1 MASSD
6 HLLRIAITILAVLFV
21 LLQYKLWLSD
31 SGWPE
36 VLALDE
42 AVTKQSDEN
51 VRMTFKNR
59 ALEAE
64 VRDLKQGLDAVE
76 ERARSNLGM
85 IGRNETYYQ
94 VSAPQPDKSK
104 TGDDTRERD

>member
-6 HLLRIAITILAVLFV
+6 HLLRAAIAVLAVLFV

-31 SGWPE
+31 SGVPE

-42 AVTKQSDEN
+42 AVATQSDEN
-51 VRMTFKNR
+51 ARMTFRNR

-76 ERARSNLGM
+76 ERARSDLGM
-85 IGRNETYYQ
+85 VGRNETYYQ
-94 VSAPQPDKSK
+94 VSEPQPDQSEP
-104 TGDDTRERD
+104 GEDRPERQ

>member
-1 MASSD
+1 M
-6 HLLRIAITILAVLFV
+6 LRIAITILAALFV

-42 AVTKQSDEN
+42 AVTTQSDEN

-76 ERARSNLGM
+76 ERARSDLGM
-85 IGRNETYYQ
+85 VGRNEKYYQ
-94 VSAPQPDKSK
+94 VSESQPDQSEP
-104 TGDDTRERD
+104 GENGSEQE